1 MTIYKYI
8 LALDTSK
15 VDDTLDTMQEKKKKL
30 LKLMNIFLDKI
41 SNNID

>member
-15 VDDTLDTMQEKKKKL
+15 VDDTLDTMQEKKKT
-30 LKLMNIFLDKI
+30 IKI
-41 SNNID
+41 NEHIP